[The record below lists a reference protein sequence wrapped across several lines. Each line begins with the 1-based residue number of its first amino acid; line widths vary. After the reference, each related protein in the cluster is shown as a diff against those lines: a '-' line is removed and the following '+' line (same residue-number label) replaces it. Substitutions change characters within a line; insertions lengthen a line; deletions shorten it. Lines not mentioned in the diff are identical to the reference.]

1 MRLACS
7 SGDFADGDGEGGL
20 GGLGMAVLGE
30 REEGRAGERYDH
42 TDMEDVNGL
51 IEEYRRMSLGGCM

>member
-1 MRLACS
+1 MRLAS
-7 SGDFADGDGEGGL
+7 EDLDREGEGSFG
-20 GGLGMAVLGE
+20 ATVLGE
-30 REEGRAGERYDH
+30 RQEGRVRERYDH

>member
-1 MRLACS
+1 MRLAS
-7 SGDFADGDGEGGL
+7 ESLEEEGGDREGALGVPGDGGREG
-20 GGLGMAVLGE
+20 V
-30 REEGRAGERYDH
+30 AGERYDH

>member
-1 MRLACS
+1 MRLASSC
-7 SGDFADGDGEGGL
+7 SGDEDGGGGL
-20 GGLGMAVLGE
+20 GADLLGE
-30 REEGRAGERYDH
+30 REEIRTGKRYDH

>member
-7 SGDFADGDGEGGL
+7 SESLDGGEGEENGL
-20 GGLGMAVLGE
+20 ELGIYGNGDRE
-30 REEGRAGERYDH
+30 RRAGERYDH

-51 IEEYRRMSLGGCM
+51 IEEYRRMSLGTCM